1 MKTLKDRAKAFEA
14 KFAHDAEM
22 MFRVQSRRN
31 RLLGM
36 WAAGLMGK
44 SGEDAVAY
52 AREVVR
58 ADLAEAGI
66 EGLVRKLTEDLGDRA
81 DEAAIRAQIAA
92 TTDEAKSHVLDEIEG
107 QR

>member
-1 MKTLKDRAKAFEA
+1 MKTLKDRARAFEA

-58 ADLAEAGI
+58 ADLAEGGI
-66 EGLVRKLTEDLGDRA
+66 EDLVRKLTEDLGDRA

-92 TTDEAKSHVLDEIEG
+92 TTDEAKSHLLDEVEG
-107 QR
+107 TQ